1 MKRILFSLLIT
12 ISVAL
17 SSNAQ
22 LNNFSVG
29 DAAPDFTITD
39 IHGHTHTLSTYINAG
54 KSVLID
60 FFYTTCGPCQNTA
73 PKVNDFYHKY
83 GCNTGDI
90 IVLGIDNG
98 DSDAQVLSFENT
110 YTGTNPYP
118 SISGTEG
125 GGDAVVATYGP
136 SAFPTVCL
144 IGSDGKFKNVD
155 LWPIGGISDIE
166 AAFTNASISLTPMNC
181 PASIEEN
188 ISVSEIEIFPN
199 PASYIANI
207 SFNAQSGRI
216 IKTEV
221 FNIIGAKLY
230 ESEMKSLEG
239 INIIE
244 LFTAE
249 FVNGQYIIRITIDET
264 KVFTKKLNIIK

>member
-1 MKRILFSLLIT
+1 
-12 ISVAL
+12 
-17 SSNAQ
+17 
-22 LNNFSVG
+22 
-29 DAAPDFTITD
+29 
-39 IHGHTHTLSTYINAG
+39 
-54 KSVLID
+54 
-60 FFYTTCGPCQNTA
+60 
-73 PKVNDFYHKY
+73 
-83 GCNTGDI
+83 
-90 IVLGIDNG
+90 
-98 DSDAQVLSFENT
+98 
-110 YTGTNPYP
+110 
-118 SISGTEG
+118 
-125 GGDAVVATYGP
+125 
-136 SAFPTVCL
+136 
-144 IGSDGKFKNVD
+144 
-155 LWPIGGISDIE
+155 
-166 AAFTNASISLTPMNC
+166 MNC